1 MDGLK
6 TLIGGDAGTWLT
18 TGAILLAFVVGNLG
32 PSLRA
37 YRPRRRKAAWCRP
50 QSPTKFKPFAPA
62 AKPSLSDPAEQ
73 LRIVMAASFE
83 RRRIMSPDEARVF
96 MQVERAVKALNLSWR
111 VMAQVSLGEII
122 KSADSRA
129 HATINSKRVDILVIS
144 RRGEP
149 LAAIEYQGS
158 GHYLGTAAAR
168 DAVKKE
174 ALRRAGIRYIEV
186 SPTHTPDD
194 IAREIE
200 RLAETEPHVAA

>member
-1 MDGLK
+1 MVGLE
-6 TLIGGDAGTWLT
+6 TLIGGDAATWWT
-18 TGAILLAFVVGNLG
+18 AGAILLAYVVGGLG
-32 PSLRA
+32 PRLKA
-37 YRPRRRKAAWCRP
+37 YRPRRKTAWSRP
-50 QSPTKFKPFAPA
+50 QSPARPRSSAPA
-62 AKPSLSDPAEQ
+62 VKPSLSDPAEQ
-73 LRIVMAASFE
+73 LRIVMGATFE

-96 MQVERAVKALNLSWR
+96 MQVERAAKALNLSWR

-129 HATINSKRVDILVIS
+129 HATINSKRVDILVVS

-149 LAAIEYQGS
+149 LAAVEYQGS

-174 ALRRAGIRYIEV
+174 ALRRAGVRYIEV
-186 SPTHTPDD
+186 TPTHTPED

-200 RLAETEPHVAA
+200 RLAETESRLAA